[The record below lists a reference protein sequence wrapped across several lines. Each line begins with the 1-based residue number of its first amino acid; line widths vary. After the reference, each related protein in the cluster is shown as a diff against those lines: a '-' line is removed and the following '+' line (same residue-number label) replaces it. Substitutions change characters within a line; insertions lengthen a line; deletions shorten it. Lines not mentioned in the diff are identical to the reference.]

1 MSVNTKF
8 PELAETRAQSLPTA
22 SLEALKSMREQQ
34 CSRASTDFQLQPV
47 QRFLRRVL
55 SPDSPVRNLLMVHG
69 TGAGK
74 TCSAIQIAEEY
85 IVRPE
90 FQDKRVLVLAGPSIQ
105 ENFKSQIFDVSRID
119 ADNTVLSQQCTGR
132 KYLEMLE
139 RSSDHT
145 MRNTDKASRN
155 RIAAQASRIISEF
168 YEFQGYDG
176 FANIVEASKS
186 KGDKWIHDT
195 FDNRLIIVDEAHN
208 LKETTETTATKLAGI
223 ALERVI
229 KTATGITLVLLTA
242 TPMFDKFEE
251 IVYYFN
257 LFLWNDR
264 KLDTK
269 KNIRPSDIFTESGNF
284 KEGREQEFRRWCQDY
299 VSFMKGE
306 NPFTFPFRLPPPD
319 DILAEIDRE
328 TDVDGKKI
336 KEPRKYLKL
345 TKSYV
350 HPIQEAAIRKL
361 TSSETLLSDESPT
374 ICVFPEKGGFHGTFD
389 KLGDQLSYRENI
401 PTFLAPSQVAK
412 YSSKFAL
419 ATRIIGESKGVVFVY
434 SNLVMAGAQLFA
446 MCLEEHGYESAL
458 GRRLLKKTSDEVPRG
473 SKGKYVLFTS
483 DISES
488 DIRKSLV
495 RVRTADNID
504 GSDIKV
510 VIASPKVSEGVDFR
524 YIRQIHVLDPWYN
537 MSRIEQ
543 VLGRGMRTCS
553 HSALSFAQQNCTV
566 YLHVCRYPKSKQ
578 ETFDEY
584 VYRNF
589 VEAKA
594 VKISKVKRFIMESA
608 MDCDLQNS
616 LNSLPKDWRDQ
627 TVPQIRDQDKKELKL
642 SLADMFAPTFES
654 KIVDLVCKLEEH
666 EEDTTHVRPLSSV
679 LDVRDEVFDRLI
691 KFFKRKPIW
700 SKSDLLKQP
709 ELQGYSPDVV
719 LYLIQNAIDTGLKI
733 GEGHLESKGDFLAY
747 STGTNQTMLE
757 RVLKRVQTKEI
768 ENLIENEMVD
778 VDDEVVIPVLASK
791 RATLPE
797 YIRARFSTEIQDWY
811 ILDVLLTRSEKTA
824 YLLTTD
830 WDEPYSKPLDYESIL
845 ILGIGRVY
853 DKDTK
858 THITPIGP
866 QQDEYKTWRRN
877 LENKFI
883 EKKAEL
889 FATMKEDKIIFNLD
903 PKSTDI
909 QISKVSKTIGG
920 QACTSFK
927 EETLRNFSKWL
938 SGKDFPAEATSK
950 KDWCMYLNFLVREA
964 VIAKKEGLNWI
975 TPEEFEFL
983 NEKGNK
989 QLRDRLR

>member
-1 MSVNTKF
+1 MSVNTKI
-8 PELAETRAQSLPTA
+8 PELAETRAPSLPPA
-22 SLEALKSMREQQ
+22 SLEALKNMREDQ
-34 CSRASTDFQLQPV
+34 CSKASADFQLQPV

-119 ADNTVLSQQCTGR
+119 PDNAVMSQQCTGR

-139 RSSDHT
+139 RSSEHSL
-145 MRNTDKASRN
+145 RNTDKASRN

-176 FANIVEASKS
+176 FANIVDNEKA

-264 KLDTK
+264 KLDLK
-269 KNIRPSDIFTESGNF
+269 KNIKPSDIFTDAGGF

-319 DILAEIDRE
+319 DILAEIDRDI
-328 TDVDGKKI
+328 DVDGKKI
-336 KEPRKYLKL
+336 ASPRKYLKL

-374 ICVFPEKGGFHGTFD
+374 ICAFPNKAGFHDTFD
-389 KLGDQLSYRENI
+389 KVGEQLSYRENV
-401 PTFLAPSQVAK
+401 PSFLSPSQVAK

-419 ATRIIGESKGVVFVY
+419 ATRIIGESSGVVFVY
-434 SNLVMAGAQLFA
+434 SNLVTAGAQLFA

-458 GRRLLKKTSDEVPRG
+458 GRRLLKKTAEEVNRG

-495 RVRTADNID
+495 RIRMADNID

-553 HSALSFAQQNCTV
+553 HSALPFEKQNCTV

-594 VKISKVKRFIMESA
+594 VKIAKVKRFIMESA

-627 TVPQIRDQDKKELKL
+627 TVPQIRDQDGKEVRL
-642 SLADMFAPTFES
+642 SLAEMFAPTFES

-666 EEDTTHVRPLSSV
+666 EEDKTHSRPLSSV
-679 LDVRDEVFDRLI
+679 LDVRDELFDKLI

-709 ELQGYSPDVV
+709 ELKQYAPDVV
-719 LYLIQNAIDTGLKI
+719 LYLIQNAIDTGLNI
-733 GEGHLESKGDFLAY
+733 GEGHLESKGDYLAY
-747 STGTNQTMLE
+747 STGANQTMLE
-757 RVLKRVQTKEI
+757 RVLKQTQAKEI
-768 ENLIENEMVD
+768 ENLMENEMLDIEEDVD
-778 VDDEVVIPVLASK
+778 VPSLSAK
-791 RATLPE
+791 REALPE
-797 YIRARFSTEIQDWY
+797 YIKKRFSTEIQDWY
-811 ILDVLLTRSEKTA
+811 IVDTVLSRNEKIAFLLTS
-824 YLLTTD
+824 D
-830 WDEPYSKPLDYESIL
+830 WNAPYSKPLSVGSIYV
-845 ILGIGRVY
+845 LGLGRVY

-858 THITPIGP
+858 APITPIGP
-866 QQDEYKTWRRN
+866 QQDEFKAWRKE
-877 LENKFI
+877 LEDRFI
-883 EKKAEL
+883 EGKSSV
-889 FATMKEDKIIFNLD
+889 FATMKEGKFIFNLD
-903 PKSTDI
+903 SKSAEI
-909 QISKVSKTIGG
+909 RPSQVSKTIGG
-920 QACTSFK
+920 QACNSFK
-927 EETLRNFSKWL
+927 EESLRSFSKWL
-938 SGKDFPAEATSK
+938 NGEEFPEEAASR
-950 KDWCMYLNFLVREA
+950 KDWCTYLSFLVRETVLA
-964 VIAKKEGLNWI
+964 GKEGLRWI

-989 QLRDRLR
+989 DLRDRLR